1 MEKHKFGMNEKIF
14 IIAGNYNEYKDWVQK
29 NMARLYSENNSISL
43 SNFVYVDSIDRL
55 RGRKEVHGF
64 FIGSFEN
71 REDFKK
77 IKAYIEVVNSLNK
90 TIKDNFANPDDV
102 KDVVKK
108 INGGSLLSDNA
119 APYTIFNQ
127 TRLCPIVVYHQNKI
141 IDSKTWDEELWV
153 ERGEDYYGLMSSQLV
168 NKKVRV
174 INREEWLKSPVIV
187 KDINYVDRSL
197 KIC

>member
-64 FIGSFEN
+64 FIGSYEN
-71 REDFKK
+71 RADYRK
-77 IKAYIEVVNSLNK
+77 IKAYIEIVNSVNK
-90 TIKDNFANPDDV
+90 VIKNDLADPDDV
-102 KDVVKK
+102 KAVVKK
-108 INGGSLLSDNA
+108 INGGSLYGTIPSGNA
-119 APYTIFNQ
+119 APYTKFNE
-127 TRLCPIVVYHQNKI
+127 TRFCPVVVYHQNKI

-174 INREEWLKSPVIV
+174 IDREEWLKSPVIV
-187 KDINYVDRSL
+187 KDINYVDRS
-197 KIC
+197 